1 MLQVLATGAV
11 LLDLP
16 GTQDSNAARG
26 AVAEGYLKSCN
37 AIWIV
42 SVITRAVNDRAAKVW
57 LCPLCL

>member
-1 MLQVLATGAV
+1 MLESGAILV
-11 LLDLP
+11 DLP

-26 AVAEGYLKSCN
+26 AVAETYLKNSN

-57 LCPLCL
+57 T

>member
-1 MLQVLATGAV
+1 MQVLESGAILV
-11 LLDLP
+11 DLP

-26 AVAEGYLKSCN
+26 AVAETYLKNSN

-57 LCPLCL
+57 R